1 MLSYVWCICWQADA
15 AGGDSS
21 SCQTT
26 LLRYILRV
34 KPQRWL
40 PVRFVEGRIAKDVE
54 ANLKAIRA
62 VAERRAAANA

>member
-1 MLSYVWCICWQADA
+1 M
-15 AGGDSS
+15 
-21 SCQTT
+21 
-26 LLRYILRV
+26 RV